1 MAQPFKMDLKANYSS
16 LVSWTHPFVFVF
28 SPVLQSLNFEIL
40 SVIVSWCTASWKDK
54 FILMICLPLS
64 SSLSK

>member
-1 MAQPFKMDLKANYSS
+1 MVQPFKVDLKANYSS
-16 LVSWTHPFVFVF
+16 LVSCTHPFVFGY
-28 SPVLQSLNFEIL
+28 SPVLQSLHFEIL

-64 SSLSK
+64 SSLSR